1 MKFMA
6 KNRVEKK
13 VPPIFTFWV
22 VSYMPCQ
29 FDKFDENIKNKE
41 ILHFPTEPASTNIL
55 FFCL

>member
-29 FDKFDENIKNKE
+29 FDKFDNNIKKKVGHNKNVA
-41 ILHFPTEPASTNIL
+41 LSSADVAAL
-55 FFCL
+55 K

>member
-29 FDKFDENIKNKE
+29 FDKFDKNIKKNSRNTKNVA
-41 ILHFPTEPASTNIL
+41 LLSADRVVMK
-55 FFCL
+55 